1 MKNRIIA
8 TILIL
13 TMVLSFITACGNKTK
28 QVETKQIE
36 SKIFAEGILNEDN
49 LSLSKDGVGIEIDL
63 VNLPVEEAKVV
74 IRQVLDAPPLDDE
87 EDTELL
93 VYDFELEG
101 INSFEGVIDLIIP
114 LNIGENGKPGAA
126 WLNEETQKW
135 EPVSFTY
142 DEIRK
147 SVIISTDHLSKYAV
161 FNVTN
166 EGTRRAKLEFLGLNG
181 DGDAS
186 DYMAAINEYASAG
199 ATSTEC
205 LDIGI
210 GAASDALQM
219 GGDILGGIVQTGGY
233 MAYGTNIVDALSDS
247 LGNLGLLFSIVQ
259 VSSKIYNGNTEEAVV
274 GSMKI
279 AYTYILGKVA
289 NKLSSSVMSAS
300 MAAIAIVDYSIN
312 KFGTTALE
320 MRADLYKDAYNAYY
334 HKSNDGYKSSVD
346 WYNILYPLLK
356 DHSLSETELKAKID
370 KIVRDHCD
378 EFWADESTVA
388 LYVDKVRKN
397 TTFTGGG
404 GLNSKIKKD
413 LSAEKRFILYD
424 QVLPGVF
431 RQIAKHINIE
441 NEKRLRDSYKEL
453 SDYLNKTIKFN
464 VKDKDKQYAKH
475 LAKIAPLNNKAIV
488 SNWTGKFNDEGTLS
502 TSFTLYG
509 HITSGSPNKLLIFAP
524 DANIDTDKPIRE
536 VEFTINGPSVEID
549 LSEEVPTVDEINGLW
564 SSCSTTITDY
574 DIGPPPDDSTNKN
587 DEEGCDFSLEM
598 YNQLKERLEAD
609 KGKPTPMK
617 MELQLDEAGI
627 GFMQIVM
634 IDDEEED
641 NDGDQPL
648 NATYK
653 DGSIKANLSEG
664 AEGYSFTG
672 NIKKMNGKIVLK
684 GEFRIDYKKDF
695 WIIGN
700 WNGEK

>member
-49 LSLSKDGVGIEIDL
+49 LSLSKDGVGIELDL
-63 VNLPVEEAKVV
+63 VNLPVEESKVV

-509 HITSGSPNKLLIFAP
+509 HITSGSPNKLLIFEP